1 MQRIGKWLKRS
12 IVLIVALSL
21 VLFAIVALVLN
32 TEPGT
37 RWVLNRVSGV
47 IPGEL
52 VAEEFTGTLWSGLYF
67 PSVSYIDDS
76 QRIDATEFRVSVNW
90 PMLAAGRIPL
100 EAISAASFKRTSFN
114 PAPESPEPLEIS
126 MPPLPLSISVARG
139 SIDRFDLVNAASS
152 FYLDDIS
159 FARVRLTGSTIRAAS
174 LQASRDSIDATVSE
188 FSMTLSGDVPMAAQ
202 LRWAFEDGRFSGDGR
217 VRGSLA
223 ELKFDQAIQG
233 DYASTASGTI
243 RLLNRLE
250 PEVEARLNWERWVF
264 GNTVLLNGE
273 VDGGGSI
280 ESYDTTYSATVLV
293 ADLEPIAISGTASGN
308 TRELTA
314 YTADVVAAMGNAAAK
329 GQLTWSPAFST
340 TALIMATDINP
351 AELNNELSGRFD
363 ATAEVSVDDS
373 GILTVRNLIAVGVLN
388 NAMLNASGD
397 LRVAADEQQCTGCLL
412 SVGQNKLRIDGGLAK
427 NALALSYSLN
437 APTLSELWPDLGGA
451 AVGGGKIT
459 GTFER
464 PGIVTNIELRDFAY
478 RDTRVGALTLEAEG
492 SSEALDLK
500 ADWAYETLV
509 VSAEGTV
516 SFQDDTVAG
525 SIRKASVREQRAGE
539 WSLEQALVF
548 SLAKGSISVDQ
559 HNWTG
564 ANGIVRVD
572 ALTMQGDEIR
582 LKASLEEM
590 PLQIA
595 ATFLPSN
602 FELLG
607 HANADVDITRTAGQW
622 SGPIRWRQVGTVLRV
637 SEFNDQF
644 TDVTIPRAEVDA
656 MLADG
661 GMTAKAVLAI
671 EPGVLGELDFQLD
684 ALAADAPLNADLNL
698 QGDDWSWVSAVVPQ
712 IDRFG
717 GAISAEINA
726 SGPLNA
732 PAFAGNLEWKDGSLT
747 VPALNV
753 PIRDINV
760 VVAGASNGDATI
772 EGAAKAGE
780 GTLALNGEFE
790 NVMQA
795 SRSVSLRVTGLG
807 AELVNW
813 PEYHIWGSPDLEL
826 VGNADGWRFGGELTV
841 PKAEIAVREVPVGAV
856 SVSPDVVVLGEETE
870 EQRPTRITGEAR
882 LVLGDRVQFAAF
894 GLDTRLTGSL
904 TMKVVEDRPLTA
916 EGRVT
921 LVDGTFIAQG
931 QRLKIEQGRLTFT
944 GPLDDPIV
952 DVRAERSIETFD
964 GTIIAGIRLSGRAQN
979 LTSTVYST
987 PTMSDADALSYLVI
1001 GRPLSQA
1008 TQSEGGEL
1016 SGAAVALGLRQATRI
1031 TDQIGQSLG
1040 LDELAIAGDGGDST
1054 ALVAGKQ
1061 INTRLYARYAYG
1073 VFSRLGTLLL
1083 RYRLLRSLTLEAG
1096 AGENQSIDVLYSIE
1110 K

>member
-12 IVLIVALSL
+12 LLLIIALGVVLL
-21 VLFAIVALVLN
+21 AIVTLVLN
-32 TEPGT
+32 TESGT
-37 RWVLNRVSGV
+37 RWVLNRIGGA
-47 IPGEL
+47 IPGEI
-52 VAEEFTGTLWSGLYF
+52 VADEFTGTLWSGLYF
-67 PSVSYIDDS
+67 PRVSYIDDS

-100 EAISAASFKRTSFN
+100 RAVSAASFKRTSLS
-114 PAPESPEPLEIS
+114 PAPEPPEPLEVAMS
-126 MPPLPLSISVARG
+126 PLPLSL
-139 SIDRFDLVNAASS
+139 SIASGTIGRFDLVNATSS
-152 FYLDDIS
+152 FYLEDIS
-159 FARVRLTGSTIRAAS
+159 FARARLTGSTIRVAS
-174 LQASRDSIDATVSE
+174 LQASRDSIDASVSE
-188 FSMTLSGDVPMAAQ
+188 FSMTLSGDVPIAAQ
-202 LRWAFEDGRFSGDGR
+202 LRWALEDDFLSGAGKIQ
-217 VRGSLA
+217 GSLA

-233 DYASTASGTI
+233 EYASTATGTI
-243 RLLNRLE
+243 RLLNRIE
-250 PEVEARLNWERWVF
+250 PVVEARVSWDRWVF
-264 GNTVLLNGE
+264 GNAVLLNGE
-273 VDGGGSI
+273 VDGGGLMD
-280 ESYDTTYSATVLV
+280 SYDTEYRATVV
-293 ADLEPIAISGTASGN
+293 VGDLEPFAISGTASGN

-314 YTADVVAAMGNAAAK
+314 YTADVVASIGSANAK

-340 TALIMATDINP
+340 SALVLASDINP
-351 AELNNELSGRFD
+351 AELRDELSGRFD
-363 ATAEVSVDDS
+363 ATAEISVDDV
-373 GILTVRNLIAVGVLN
+373 GVVTVRNLIAAGVLN
-388 NAMLNASGD
+388 DAMLNASGD
-397 LRVAADEQQCTGCLL
+397 LVVAADNQQCTGCLL
-412 SVGQNKLRIDGGLAK
+412 SVGKNKLRIDGGLAK

-437 APTLSELWPDLGGA
+437 APTLQELWPDLEGA

-459 GTFER
+459 GTVAR

-478 RDTRVGALTLEAEG
+478 QETRIGAVTLQAEG
-492 SSEALDLK
+492 SGEKLDVT
-500 ADWAYETLV
+500 ADWAHETLT
-509 VSAEGTV
+509 VSAQGTV
-516 SFQDDTVAG
+516 AYEDETLAG
-525 SIRKASVREQRAGE
+525 SIRRATVREQRAGE
-539 WSLEQALVF
+539 WSLAQALAF
-548 SLAKGSISVDQ
+548 SLAKNAIDVEQ

-564 ANGIVRVD
+564 ANGVLRVD
-572 ALTMQGDEIR
+572 TLTMQGDEVR
-582 LKASLEEM
+582 LKASLEEI

-595 ATFLPSN
+595 ATFLPTN

-607 HANADVDITRTAGQW
+607 HANADVDVSRTAGQW
-622 SGPIRWRQVGTVLRV
+622 SGPILWRQVGTVLRV
-637 SEFNDQF
+637 SEFNDEF

-656 MLADG
+656 MLIDG
-661 GMTAKAVLAI
+661 GVTAKAVLAI
-671 EPGVLGELDFQLD
+671 EPGVLGELDFQLE
-684 ALAADAPLNADLNL
+684 ALADAPLNANLKL
-698 QGDDWSWVSAVVPQ
+698 QGEDWSWISAVVPQ

-717 GAISAEINA
+717 GAISAAINA
-726 SGPLNA
+726 SGPLNG
-732 PAFAGNLEWKDGSLT
+732 PEFAGNLEWKDGSLT
-747 VPALNV
+747 VPSLNV
-753 PIRDINV
+753 PIGDINV

-772 EGAAKAGE
+772 TGAAKAGG
-780 GTLALNGEFE
+780 GTLALDGVFE

-795 SRSVSLRVTGLG
+795 SRSVNLKVTGLD
-807 AELVNW
+807 AEMVNW
-813 PEYHIWGSPDLEL
+813 PEYHIWGSPNLEL

-856 SVSPDVVVLGEETE
+856 SVSPDVVVIGEEAD

-904 TMKVVEDRPLTA
+904 TMQMVEDRPLSA

-979 LTSTVYST
+979 LSSTVYST

-1083 RYRLLRSLTLEAG
+1083 RYRLSRSLTLEAG